1 MLGRAA
7 TRCRQAVRLAHSSG
21 IAISAKSAKP
31 SPTKLAVVERYAAR
45 VFNAVE
51 DAASDAQN
59 PADKLRALCSVY
71 RQALTDSDR
80 ICLCGMLGAESCGL
94 PDKLAAAVAAFF
106 EANIDWIA
114 KSLPKDASRE
124 SGAYPGNAAGRDDRR
139 GYVKIAQGFRRRGRG
154 SAGSGGRLNTGN
166 RRG

>member
-45 VFNAVE
+45 VFAAVE

-114 KSLPKDASRE
+114 KSLPKDL
-124 SGAYPGNAAGRDDRR
+124 PPKTRR
-139 GYVKIAQGFRRRGRG
+139 GKAAHILATLQGAMIV
-154 SAGSGGRLNTGN
+154 AGTLKSHKVFDDAVADLLEAVDG
-166 RRG
+166 